1 MYGSFPGYLAYYAG
15 HVYLRWIRMSSL
27 FVVATAT
34 MQHLTPSNV
43 MIGKLLST
51 VEVTLTSEA
60 LKLELSSPRFY
71 HSRDASFARF
81 ARAKQLLSFEK
92 GRLVQQGEVR
102 HQFLLTAA
110 ATGLQATK
118 ATTTA
123 AASTTASEA
132 VVGLSATVHFLS
144 MIINGHFIRKGLV
157 AR

>member
-1 MYGSFPGYLAYYAG
+1 
-15 HVYLRWIRMSSL
+15 MS
-27 FVVATAT
+27 
-34 MQHLTPSNV
+34 
-43 MIGKLLST
+43 GKLLSIG
-51 VEVTLTSEA
+51 EVTLTSEA

-71 HSRDASFARF
+71 HSGDASFARF

-118 ATTTA
+118 ATAA
-123 AASTTASEA
+123 AASTTAAEA